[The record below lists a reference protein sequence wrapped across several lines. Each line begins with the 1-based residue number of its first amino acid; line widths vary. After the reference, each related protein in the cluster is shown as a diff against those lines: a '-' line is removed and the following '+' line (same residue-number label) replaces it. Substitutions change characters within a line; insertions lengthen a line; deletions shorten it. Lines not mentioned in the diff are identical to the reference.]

1 MGFSEAVS
9 AALGKYATFQGRAR
23 RSEYWWFV
31 LFVAGTN
38 LIGSALDMLFGW
50 AEVGVFGILF
60 SLALLLPGLTVL
72 VRRLHDTGRT
82 GWWALLPFALAPLG
96 LAAGSAFGEAGIA
109 AAGFVAV
116 AIWIVAIVVL
126 ARPGTPGPNRFGDN
140 PKASP
145 QPWGTAARSSGS

>member
-23 RSEYWWFV
+23 RAEYWWFV
-31 LFVAGTN
+31 LFGLGTN

-50 AEVGVFGILF
+50 AEVGVFGTLF
-60 SLALLLPGLTVL
+60 ALALLLPSVAVL

-96 LAAGSAFGEAGIA
+96 VAGGAALGESGIA
-109 AAGFVAV
+109 VAGVAAL
-116 AIWIVAIVVL
+116 AIWIVAIIAL
-126 ARPGTPGPNRFGDN
+126 ARPGTPGPNRFGDD
-140 PKASP
+140 PKATP
-145 QPWGTAARSSGS
+145 APWETAARSFGS